1 MNFYHQ
7 LYVIL
12 CSIFCVVLVTAN
24 LVIQKFV
31 TLHLYLFKIDVS
43 VGILLFPITFLI
55 SNLLTE
61 FYGKENANFVTTV
74 ALLSSLLVMLIIF
87 ISSKLNAT
95 NWSLVDNNLFDTVF
109 NAYGIGMFGSITASY
124 ISQRVD
130 IHIYSYIKQYT
141 SGNHLW
147 LRNNVSTIIAQAVDT
162 TWMLMILCIFSIV
175 PWTEAF
181 MVGYSS
187 MTFKVIAAI
196 IDTPICYLAHNCIKK
211 YIPI

>member
-1 MNFYHQ
+1 M
-7 LYVIL
+7 
-12 CSIFCVVLVTAN
+12 FCVVLVTAN

-31 TLHLYLFKIDVS
+31 TLNLYLFEIDVS

-55 SNLLTE
+55 SDLLTE
-61 FYGKENANFVTTV
+61 FYGKKNANFVTTV

-95 NWSLVDNNLFDTVF
+95 NWSLVDNKLFDTVF

-141 SGNHLW
+141 NGSHLW

-162 TWMLMILCIFSIV
+162 MWMLMILCIFGVV

-181 MVGYSS
+181 MVGSSS
-187 MTFKVIAAI
+187 MIFKVIAAI
-196 IDTPICYLAHNCIKK
+196 IDTPICYLAHNYIKK
-211 YIPI
+211 YI